1 MGTKLA
7 EVLDA
12 QGRRR
17 DWLAAQTGYSAPLV
31 TLICQGKRN
40 PSPEFR
46 TRAAEALGVDEAELF
61 PEAVIEAAT
70 A

>member
-7 EVLDA
+7 VVLA
-12 QGRRR
+12 EQGRRR

-31 TLICQGKRN
+31 TLICQGKRT

-46 TRAAEALGVDEAELF
+46 RKAAEALGMDEGDLF
-61 PEAVIEAAT
+61 PQPQAAT